1 MLWKKLIRVQVIVL
15 SMWNSNMTHKPD
27 ILSMM
32 DENDGEGL
40 RWSLIE
46 TRYEGGDTI
55 QLA

>member
-1 MLWKKLIRVQVIVL
+1 
-15 SMWNSNMTHKPD
+15 MWNSNMTHKPD